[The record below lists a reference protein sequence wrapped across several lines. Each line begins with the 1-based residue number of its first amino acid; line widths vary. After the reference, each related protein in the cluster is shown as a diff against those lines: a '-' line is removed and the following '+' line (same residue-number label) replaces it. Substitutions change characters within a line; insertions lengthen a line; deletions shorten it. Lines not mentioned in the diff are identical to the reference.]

1 MFSNPHISLEL
12 ARGRQRDLLAQAEQ
26 YRQVRH
32 VRAATAGVE
41 HRPQPRQHLR
51 RAVRVILR
59 TAPEG

>member
-1 MFSNPHISLEL
+1 MFPNPHISLEL
-12 ARGRQRDLLAQAEQ
+12 ARGRQRDLIAQAEQ
-26 YRQVRH
+26 YRLARH
-32 VRAATAGVE
+32 VRAATAGAE

>member
-12 ARGRQRDLLAQAEQ
+12 ARDRQRDLLAQADQ
-26 YRQVRH
+26 YRLVRH
-32 VRAATAGVE
+32 VRAATAGGD